1 MQQNGEKV
9 TDEFVKEYL
18 CGQEINEE
26 DYFGKKS
33 YEKTEYLERVIET
46 LLKLK
51 FEL

>member
-1 MQQNGEKV
+1 M

-18 CGQEINEE
+18 CGYGINEE
-26 DYFGKKS
+26 EYFGKKS
-33 YEKTEYLERVIET
+33 YEKTEYLEKVIEA

>member
-1 MQQNGEKV
+1 M
-9 TDEFVKEYL
+9 THEFVKEYL
-18 CGQEINEE
+18 YGQGIKEE

-33 YEKTEYLERVIET
+33 YEKTEYLEKVIEA